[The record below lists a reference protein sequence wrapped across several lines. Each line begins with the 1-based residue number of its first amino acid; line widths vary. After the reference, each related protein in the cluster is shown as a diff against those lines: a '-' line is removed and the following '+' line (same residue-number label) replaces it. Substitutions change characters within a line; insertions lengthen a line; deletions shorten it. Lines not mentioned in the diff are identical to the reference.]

1 MWRCAKMLY
10 RDKLISG
17 AGLLPLRR
25 GRFSARRVSWRER
38 SEKAKRMKILQ
49 IAPPWIATPP
59 SGYGGTELVIYNLCK
74 GLAELGHE
82 VTLFATKNSQS
93 PGNLE
98 YVFPKGL
105 VEMDIDWSASLPPFV
120 HYHQAFQ
127 KVDGY
132 DIVHAHLSS
141 GTDLLILP
149 FLSQLVHTRK
159 AAVMTVHGHW
169 PYDRTSYMDPYFK
182 KLYANDIATISI
194 SRAMQK
200 LLPKGFRDIGYVH
213 NCFDPTTLSFQT
225 RSGIYTDGP
234 ASGDRPLGGNDRG
247 YVTWLGKIV
256 PDKGT
261 HEAILAAQEAG
272 EHFIFGGIVEKYD
285 KRSVDYF
292 HTKVKPL
299 IDDDQVVYLGPLDV
313 QAKNKLMGNAKAFL
327 NPIAWEEPFGMVI
340 IESMACG
347 TPVISYNRGAAA
359 ELIKHGKNGFL
370 VKNRKEMVKAIARV
384 EAIKRKDCRTY
395 VEEKFA
401 PKAAAKKH
409 IELYQ
414 REIRQ
419 LA

>member
-1 MWRCAKMLY
+1 MN
-10 RDKLISG
+10 
-17 AGLLPLRR
+17 
-25 GRFSARRVSWRER
+25 
-38 SEKAKRMKILQ
+38 ILQ

-74 GLAELGHE
+74 GLVELGHE
-82 VTLFATKNSQS
+82 ITLFATKNSQS
-93 PGNLE
+93 PDELE

-105 VEMDIDWSASLPPFV
+105 AEMDIDWSASLPPFI

-127 KVDGY
+127 NVDAY

-149 FLSQLVHTRK
+149 FLAHLAQKRK

-200 LLPKGFRDIGYVH
+200 LLPKEFRDIGYIH
-213 NCFDPTTLSFQT
+213 NCLDPTTLSFRT
-225 RSGIYTDGP
+225 RPGTYIHEAAYEDLPPRGNGSGY
-234 ASGDRPLGGNDRG
+234 L
-247 YVTWLGKIV
+247 TWLGKIV

-272 EHFIFGGIVEKYD
+272 EQFVFGGIVEKYD

-292 HTKVKPL
+292 QTKVKPL

-313 QAKNKLMGNAKAFL
+313 KAKNKLMGDAKAFL

-340 IESMACG
+340 VESMACG

-370 VKNRKEMVKAIARV
+370 VKNRKEMVKAIAR
-384 EAIKRKDCRTY
+384 IDTITRRDCRKY
-395 VEEKFA
+395 VEEKFS

-409 IELYQ
+409 IEIYQ
-414 REIRQ
+414 REIRKW
-419 LA
+419 A